1 MASLEGPLRLQAV
14 RAWLFGFAGLCLSG
28 VLLFWPPAAPSP
40 RRETLGEAHAD
51 GDSAAPDPALDGSA
65 PPVSPRSAAL
75 ICLAVLTLPGI
86 LAARQWRRTAA
97 LATLGLFLWFSAE
110 AAFHSAHH
118 LTDAGETERCP
129 VFAAAQHLP
138 GTDPEPAVPV
148 LERPAP
154 GIVAPLAPAPVA
166 VSVVPDGEQARA
178 PPSRPDR
185 KS

>member
-1 MASLEGPLRLQAV
+1 MVLLGGPLRL
-14 RAWLFGFAGLCLSG
+14 RAGRGWLIGLAGLCLVG
-28 VLLFWPPAAPSP
+28 VLLAPSP
-40 RRETLGEAHAD
+40 AAASHPPETLGEAPAE
-51 GDSAAPDPALDGSA
+51 GDRVAVDPALDGNA
-65 PPVSPRSAAL
+65 PPASPRSAAL
-75 ICLAVLTLPGI
+75 ICLAVLALPGV

-154 GIVAPLAPAPVA
+154 GIVAPLAPASLA
-166 VSVVPDGEQARA
+166 VSVVLDGEQARA
-178 PPSRPDR
+178 PPSRPA
-185 KS
+185 